1 MGRDPCTMGECEGEA
16 LTVLITYELK
26 TNASQTSGSIS
37 GNTHHPNPNPCELTE
52 NETSWLPQ
60 HSIILQGIWMFSYS
74 GHPVFWLF

>member
-52 NETSWLPQ
+52 NETS
-60 HSIILQGIWMFSYS
+60 
-74 GHPVFWLF
+74 